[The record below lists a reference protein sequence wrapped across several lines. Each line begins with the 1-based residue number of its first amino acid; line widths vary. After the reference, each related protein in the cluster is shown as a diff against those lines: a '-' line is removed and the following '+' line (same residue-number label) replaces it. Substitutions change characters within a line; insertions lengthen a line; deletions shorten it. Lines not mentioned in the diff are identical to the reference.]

1 MLLLPVFLTP
11 RLQSALVAPWEE
23 ALLNSKRTSAAGGFT
38 LATAQQLDCDVRC
51 VLSFFSSWL
60 RGSGRESLQVQP
72 HC

>member
-1 MLLLPVFLTP
+1 MLLLPVFVTP

-23 ALLNSKRTSAAGGFT
+23 ALLNSKRNSAAGGFT

-51 VLSFFSSWL
+51 VLSFFSSRL